1 MSLMTMMNQISG
13 KLKTKETYNVEIKI
27 DKKFF
32 IKLGIIAILCFAS
45 FCAGRFIRFRGVSGT
60 SEQLVDG
67 IVLSRETADK
77 LADELNIGGSAL
89 KSANGYE
96 KAILEGVGT
105 LRRSSE
111 VGQLCTDAIKQSI
124 ESDEKFNEELR
135 RNVSGY
141 FDAADYA
148 IDLAIER
155 AELYESIIRAY
166 EQTQLDNRENNKK
179 SE

>member
-1 MSLMTMMNQISG
+1 MTFG
-13 KLKTKETYNVEIKI
+13 KLKIKEIYNVEIKI

-45 FCAGRFIRFRGVSGT
+45 FCTGRFLRFRGVSGT

-67 IVLSRETADK
+67 VILSRETADK
-77 LADELNIGGSAL
+77 LIDELNLGGSAL

-96 KAILEGVGT
+96 QAILEGIGT

-141 FDAADYA
+141 FDAADFA
-148 IDLAIER
+148 VELAIQR
-155 AELYESIIRAY
+155 AELYESIVRTY
-166 EQTQLDNRENNKK
+166 EQTQPNNRENN
-179 SE
+179 

>member
-1 MSLMTMMNQISG
+1 M
-13 KLKTKETYNVEIKI
+13 EIKI

-32 IKLGIIAILCFAS
+32 IKLGIVAILCFAS
-45 FCAGRFIRFRGVSGT
+45 FCAGRLIRFRGVSGT

-67 IVLSRETADK
+67 VVLSRETADK
-77 LADELNIGGSAL
+77 LINELNLGGSAL
-89 KSANGYE
+89 KSAGGYE
-96 KAILEGVGT
+96 QAILEGIGT
-105 LRRSSE
+105 LRRASE

-141 FDAADYA
+141 FDAADFA
-148 IDLAIER
+148 IELAIQR
-155 AELYESIIRAY
+155 AELYESIVRTY
-166 EQTQLDNRENNKK
+166 EQTQSDNRENNKE

>member
-1 MSLMTMMNQISG
+1 M
-13 KLKTKETYNVEIKI
+13 EIKI

-32 IKLGIIAILCFAS
+32 IKLSIVAILCFAS

-67 IVLSRETADK
+67 VILSREAADK
-77 LADELNIGGSAL
+77 LTDELNLGGSAL

-96 KAILEGVGT
+96 QAILEGIGT

-141 FDAADYA
+141 FDAADFA
-148 IDLAIER
+148 IELAIQR
-155 AELYESIIRAY
+155 AELYESIVRTY
-166 EQTQLDNRENNKK
+166 EQTQSNNGENN
-179 SE
+179 

>member
-1 MSLMTMMNQISG
+1 M
-13 KLKTKETYNVEIKI
+13 EIKI

-32 IKLGIIAILCFAS
+32 IKLGIVAILCFAS
-45 FCAGRFIRFRGVSGT
+45 FCAGRLIRFRGVSGT

-67 IVLSRETADK
+67 VVLSRETADK
-77 LADELNIGGSAL
+77 LIDELNLGGSAL

-96 KAILEGVGT
+96 QAILEGIGT

-141 FDAADYA
+141 FDATDYA
-148 IDLAIER
+148 IDISINR
-155 AELYESIIRAY
+155 SELYESIIRSY
-166 EQTQLDNRENNKK
+166 EQAKSDNGKNNKK
-179 SE
+179 SK

>member
-1 MSLMTMMNQISG
+1 M
-13 KLKTKETYNVEIKI
+13 EIKI

-32 IKLGIIAILCFAS
+32 IKLSIIAILCFAS
-45 FCAGRFIRFRGVSGT
+45 FCTGRFIRFRGVSGT

-67 IVLSRETADK
+67 VVLSRETADK
-77 LADELNIGGSAL
+77 LANELNIGGSAL
-89 KSANGYE
+89 KSGVGYE
-96 KAILEGVGT
+96 QALLEGVGT

-141 FDAADYA
+141 FDAADFA
-148 IDLAIER
+148 LELAVER
-155 AELYESIIRAY
+155 AELYESIVRAY
-166 EQTQLDNRENNKK
+166 EQTQSNNGENN
-179 SE
+179 

>member
-1 MSLMTMMNQISG
+1 M
-13 KLKTKETYNVEIKI
+13 EIKI

-32 IKLGIIAILCFAS
+32 IKLGIVAILCFAS
-45 FCAGRFIRFRGVSGT
+45 FCAGRLIRFRGVSGT

-67 IVLSRETADK
+67 VVLSRETADK
-77 LADELNIGGSAL
+77 LIDELNLGGSAL
-89 KSANGYE
+89 KSADGYE
-96 KAILEGVGT
+96 QAILEGIGT

-141 FDAADYA
+141 FDAADF
-148 IDLAIER
+148 AIELAMQR
-155 AELYESIIRAY
+155 AELYESIVRTY
-166 EQTQLDNRENNKK
+166 EQTQPDNRENNKESK
-179 SE
+179 

>member
-1 MSLMTMMNQISG
+1 M
-13 KLKTKETYNVEIKI
+13 EIKI

-32 IKLGIIAILCFAS
+32 IKLGIVAILCFAS
-45 FCAGRFIRFRGVSGT
+45 FCAGRLIRFRGVSGT

-67 IVLSRETADK
+67 VILSRETADK
-77 LADELNIGGSAL
+77 LIDELNLGGSAL

-96 KAILEGVGT
+96 QAILEGIGT

-141 FDAADYA
+141 FDAADFA
-148 IDLAIER
+148 IELAIQR
-155 AELYESIIRAY
+155 AELYESIVRTY
-166 EQTQLDNRENNKK
+166 EQTQSNNGENN
-179 SE
+179 

>member
-1 MSLMTMMNQISG
+1 M
-13 KLKTKETYNVEIKI
+13 EIKV

-32 IKLGIIAILCFAS
+32 IKLSIVAILCFAS

-67 IVLSRETADK
+67 VILSREAADK
-77 LADELNIGGSAL
+77 LADELNLGGSAL

-96 KAILEGVGT
+96 QAILEGIGT

-141 FDAADYA
+141 FDAADFA
-148 IDLAIER
+148 IELAIQR
-155 AELYESIIRAY
+155 AELYESIVRTY
-166 EQTQLDNRENNKK
+166 EQTQSNNGENN
-179 SE
+179 

>member
-1 MSLMTMMNQISG
+1 M
-13 KLKTKETYNVEIKI
+13 EIKI

-32 IKLGIIAILCFAS
+32 IKLGIVAILCFAS
-45 FCAGRFIRFRGVSGT
+45 FCAGRLIRFRGVSGT

-67 IVLSRETADK
+67 VVLSRETADK
-77 LADELNIGGSAL
+77 LIDELNLGGSAL

-96 KAILEGVGT
+96 QAILEGIGT

-141 FDAADYA
+141 FDAADFA
-148 IDLAIER
+148 IELAIQR
-155 AELYESIIRAY
+155 AELYESIVRTY
-166 EQTQLDNRENNKK
+166 EQTQSNNGENN
-179 SE
+179 

>member
-1 MSLMTMMNQISG
+1 M
-13 KLKTKETYNVEIKI
+13 EIKI

-32 IKLGIIAILCFAS
+32 IKLSIVAILCFAS
-45 FCAGRFIRFRGVSGT
+45 FCAGRLIRFRGVSGT

-67 IVLSRETADK
+67 VILSRETADK
-77 LADELNIGGSAL
+77 LIDELNLGGSAL

-96 KAILEGVGT
+96 QAILEGIGT

-141 FDAADYA
+141 FDAADFA
-148 IDLAIER
+148 IELAIQR
-155 AELYESIIRAY
+155 AELYESIVRTY
-166 EQTQLDNRENNKK
+166 EQTQSNNGENN
-179 SE
+179 

>member
-1 MSLMTMMNQISG
+1 M
-13 KLKTKETYNVEIKI
+13 EIKI

-45 FCAGRFIRFRGVSGT
+45 FCAGRLIRFRGVSGT

-67 IVLSRETADK
+67 VILSRETADK
-77 LADELNIGGSAL
+77 LANELNLGGSAL
-89 KSANGYE
+89 KSTDGYE
-96 KAILEGVGT
+96 QAILEGIGT

-111 VGQLCTDAIKQSI
+111 VGQLCTNAIKQSI

-148 IDLAIER
+148 IDISINR
-155 AELYESIIRAY
+155 AELYESIVRAY
-166 EQTQLDNRENNKK
+166 EQTQSDNGENN
-179 SE
+179 

>member
-1 MSLMTMMNQISG
+1 M
-13 KLKTKETYNVEIKI
+13 EIKI

-32 IKLGIIAILCFAS
+32 IKLGIVAILCFAS
-45 FCAGRFIRFRGVSGT
+45 FCAGRLIRFRGVSGT

-67 IVLSRETADK
+67 VVLSRETADK
-77 LADELNIGGSAL
+77 LIDELNLGGSAL
-89 KSANGYE
+89 KSADGY
-96 KAILEGVGT
+96 KQAILEGIGT

-141 FDAADYA
+141 FDAADFA
-148 IDLAIER
+148 IELAIQR
-155 AELYESIIRAY
+155 AELYESIVRTY
-166 EQTQLDNRENNKK
+166 EQTQPDNRENNKESK
-179 SE
+179 

>member
-1 MSLMTMMNQISG
+1 M
-13 KLKTKETYNVEIKI
+13 EIKI

-32 IKLGIIAILCFAS
+32 IKLGYIVVFGFAC
-45 FCAGRFIRFRGVSGT
+45 FCAGRFLRFRGVSGT

-67 IVLSRETADK
+67 VVLSRETADK
-77 LADELNIGGSAL
+77 LADELNFGGSAL

-96 KAILEGVGT
+96 QALLEGIGT

-141 FDAADYA
+141 FDAADFA
-148 IDLAIER
+148 VELAIQR
-155 AELYESIIRAY
+155 AELYESIVRTY
-166 EQTQLDNRENNKK
+166 EQTQPDNRENNKESK
-179 SE
+179 

>member
-1 MSLMTMMNQISG
+1 M
-13 KLKTKETYNVEIKI
+13 EIKI
-27 DKKFF
+27 DKKVF
-32 IKLGIIAILCFAS
+32 IKLSIVAILCFAS

-67 IVLSRETADK
+67 VILGRETADK
-77 LADELNIGGSAL
+77 LADELNLGGSAL
-89 KSANGYE
+89 KSANEYE
-96 KAILEGVGT
+96 QAILEGIGT

-141 FDAADYA
+141 FDAADFA
-148 IDLAIER
+148 IELAIQR
-155 AELYESIIRAY
+155 AELYESIVRTY
-166 EQTQLDNRENNKK
+166 EQTQSNNGENN
-179 SE
+179 

>member
-1 MSLMTMMNQISG
+1 M
-13 KLKTKETYNVEIKI
+13 EIKI

-77 LADELNIGGSAL
+77 LADELNLGGSAL

-148 IDLAIER
+148 LELAVER

-166 EQTQLDNRENNKK
+166 EQTQSDNGENN
-179 SE
+179 